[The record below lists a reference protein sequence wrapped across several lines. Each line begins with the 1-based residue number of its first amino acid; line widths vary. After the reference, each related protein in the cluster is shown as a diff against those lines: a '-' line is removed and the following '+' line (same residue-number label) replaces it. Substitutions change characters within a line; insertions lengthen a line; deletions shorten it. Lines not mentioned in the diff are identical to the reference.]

1 MNTELIVKLREKTGA
16 GMVDVKNALEEAGGD
31 AVKAEE
37 TLRKKGIAKAVKKA
51 ERSTGEGVVHTYIH
65 GGGKIGVLVEV
76 LCETDF
82 VARTEAFQSLVHDL
96 ALHIAAMDPLYLS
109 SEIVP
114 PEVLEK
120 EKEILMGELKAEG
133 KPVEIIAKILDG
145 KVQKY
150 YSEVCLL
157 NQPYFKDDKKTVAEV
172 MQEAVSK
179 LGENIQISRFTRYV
193 LSGGSR
199 TC

>member
-1 MNTELIVKLREKTGA
+1 
-16 GMVDVKNALEEAGGD
+16 MVDVKNALEEAGGD

-51 ERSTGEGVVHTYIH
+51 ERSTGEGVVHAYIH